1 MRSARVPARCAP
13 EGDIMQKTVVLALL
27 ACALGCSQAASS
39 GRKEQG
45 GVASIHV
52 SANVASSDL
61 TRITIEI
68 QPADITTDL
77 TYNPTDGSFGGS
89 IQVPAGSQTF
99 TARAYIGLTL
109 VGIST
114 PVTVVLTASKT
125 TLIQIVIL
133 DSTGPAPQPDH
144 GPIITSFTVSNS
156 APIIGD
162 TLTLTVAA
170 TDVDGDTISYLWTQS
185 AECGGSFSAPT
196 NPSTTWT
203 AAQAG
208 PCTLS
213 VTTTS
218 KALSDSRSV
227 MLTVASNLATAQIEG
242 FFVSGPEVTQIRV
255 FNRGNPNDTC
265 YALRY
270 AANGDCVNPDI
281 PYSLLPGRDY
291 QVDVQVNVGPRQDPN
306 LEIMLTNNCTGDPP
320 ASPFRTTVAGNL
332 VIAEFIWQSPG
343 SSTLCQLRADVLN
356 YGRSDEFMTA
366 LLISQPSTCQEE
378 IFENNNSPL
387 NAYGWALWR
396 ASNGIEV
403 PGIYTNDDDWFSFY
417 AVESLT
423 SVSLTTNPQMSVVMD
438 AFLFDQASGTLA
450 STPFASGVGSISLGS
465 MSGDFTNMV
474 FLRIRPDPNA
484 TGCSTPYSLIFAI
497 Q

>member
-1 MRSARVPARCAP
+1 MHPMSRLTQC
-13 EGDIMQKTVVLALL
+13 LL
-27 ACALGCSQAASS
+27 VIAFALGCSQAASS

-61 TRITIEI
+61 TSITIEI

-89 IQVPAGSQTF
+89 IEVPAGSQTF
-99 TARAYIGLTL
+99 TARAYVGLTL

-114 PVTVVLTASKT
+114 PVTVVMTASKT

-162 TLTLTVAA
+162 ILTLTVAA

-242 FFVSGPEVTQIRV
+242 FFVSMPEVSTINV
-255 FNRGNPNDTC
+255 YNPINAHDNC
-265 YALRY
+265 YASRSGL
-270 AANGDCVNPDI
+270 NGDCLNLLGA
-281 PYSLLPGRDY
+281 PYSMLPRRDY
-291 QVDVQVNVGPRQDPN
+291 EVAVSIKVGPHRDPN
-306 LEIMLTNNCTGDPP
+306 LVFGLTDNCTGIGVVSTSVFQDNGDYIGARFTWSAP
-320 ASPFRTTVAGNL
+320 S
-332 VIAEFIWQSPG
+332 G
-343 SSTLCQLRADVLN
+343 SSMCELRASVRN
-356 YGRSDEFMTA
+356 YGLTDEFMTA
-366 LLISQPSTCQEE
+366 LFFSQPASCQEE
-378 IFENNNSPL
+378 NLENNNSPITASDVQL
-387 NAYGWALWR
+387 QMSSNNAEL
-396 ASNGIEV
+396 
-403 PGIYTNDDDWFSFY
+403 PGIYTNDEDWFFVY
-417 AVESLT
+417 AVGNDDLT
-423 SVSLTTNPQMSVVMD
+423 SVSLTTIPQMPVVMD
-438 AFLFDQASGTLA
+438 AFLSDRFSGT
-450 STPFASGVGSISLGS
+450 STPFASGVGSIALGS
-465 MSGDFTNMV
+465 FSVGGKRVM
-474 FLRIRPDPNA
+474 LRIRPAPDA
-484 TGCSTPYSLIFAI
+484 IGCSAPYSLLFAV